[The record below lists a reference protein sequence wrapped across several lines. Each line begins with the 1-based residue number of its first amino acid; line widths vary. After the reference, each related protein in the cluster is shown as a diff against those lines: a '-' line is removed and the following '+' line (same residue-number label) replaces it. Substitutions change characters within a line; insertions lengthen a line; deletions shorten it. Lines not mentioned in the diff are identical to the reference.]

1 MNYAPLCSK
10 KMIIGLAAFSFVLLV
25 IKFFLDDVHFT
36 EQQANF
42 VSMLR
47 SIYIGYFIL
56 CLIYTAYIF
65 SVRPSK
71 DASVDPLDKTAQYK
85 SQESIVKFLK
95 RPIILLI
102 TSAILLISM
111 FTNLI
116 FSFIAIFFLLGILW
130 RMEYSHRRTFK
141 QAV

>member
-10 KMIIGLAAFSFVLLV
+10 KMIIGLAAFSFLLLV
-25 IKFFLDDVHFT
+25 IKFFIDDIQFT

-47 SIYIGYFIL
+47 SIYIGYFLL
-56 CLIYTAYIF
+56 CLIYTGYIF

-71 DASVDPLDKTAQYK
+71 DSSTSPLDKAAQYK
-85 SQESIVKFLK
+85 NQESIVKFLK

-102 TSAILLISM
+102 TSAILLISI
-111 FTNLI
+111 FTNFI

-141 QAV
+141 AAV